1 MSRVQNVRHWAGK
14 LAGFVPLSQI
24 AVETVRFDT
33 QLMQNP
39 HISGVEYQ
47 QGELQGYEV
56 REYLLEK
63 WGRRCAYCDA
73 ENVPLEIDHIHP
85 KSRLGS
91 NRTSNLLIS
100 CHACN
105 QAKDNRD
112 VRDFLAHDPARL
124 KRILAKTKQP
134 LADAAAVNATRYA
147 IGNALK
153 ELGLPVTFWSGGR
166 TKYNRT
172 RLGYCKDHWT
182 DAACVGDNPAQIPET
197 LQAWGIKATG
207 RGTRQMCSMDRY
219 GFPRTKPKAHKR
231 VHGFQTGDLVKAVVP
246 TGKKAGTHVGRVA
259 VRTKGSFRVGQVDGI
274 SWRYCTLVQRANGY
288 EYSNRGGHTRQGN
301 VPPFLPPLKKVGSL
315 EAFL

>member
-1 MSRVQNVRHWAGK
+1 MSRADNVRHWAGK
-14 LAGFVPLSQI
+14 LAGFAPVSRI
-24 AVETVRFDT
+24 AVETVRFDM

-39 HISGVEYQ
+39 HISGIEYQ
-47 QGELQGYEV
+47 QGELHGYEV

-63 WGRRCAYCDA
+63 WSRKCAYCDA
-73 ENVPLEIDHIHP
+73 EGVPLEIDHIHP

-100 CHACN
+100 CHTCN
-105 QAKDNRD
+105 QAKGNRD

-124 KRILAKTKQP
+124 KKILAKTKQP
-134 LADAAAVNATRYA
+134 LADAAAINATRYA

-166 TKYNRT
+166 TKYNRV
-172 RLGYCKDHWT
+172 RLGYRKDHWT

-197 LQAWGIKATG
+197 LQAWGIKAVG
-207 RGTRQMCSMDRY
+207 RGRRQMCLMDKY
-219 GFPRTKPKAHKR
+219 GFPRTRPKSVKR
-231 VHGFQTGDLVKAVVP
+231 IHGFQTGDMVKAVVP
-246 TGKKAGTHVGRVA
+246 KGKRAGTHIGRVA
-259 VRTKGSFRVGQVDGI
+259 VRSTGSFRVGQEDGI

-288 EYSNRGGHTRQGN
+288 EYSNGGGDTRQGT
-301 VPPFLPPLKKVGSL
+301 VPPFLPTLKRAGFL